1 MSESRRLSRAKPE
14 RGIRVKGLKWNLTSL
29 LLLLPA
35 VCVYFG
41 FGFPALWLVILA
53 VVALVLIGGDEW
65 V

>member
-1 MSESRRLSRAKPE
+1 VLVA
-14 RGIRVKGLKWNLTSL
+14 IRVKSLKGNLASL

-41 FGFPALWLVILA
+41 FGFPALRLVILA
-53 VVALVLIGGDEW
+53 AVAPVLIGGDEW

>member
-1 MSESRRLSRAKPE
+1 MKSLQ
-14 RGIRVKGLKWNLTSL
+14 GNLASL